1 MKAAIYLRQSLDRD
15 GQGVAV
21 ERQRQDALALCQERG
36 WDPTEYVDN
45 SISATSGKPRPAYL
59 RMLED
64 IEADRVQ
71 AVVVWDLDRLH
82 RQPVELEHFIVLADR
97 HNVAL
102 ATVTGDVDLS
112 TDNGRLF
119 ARIKGSVARAEVERK
134 SARQQRAG
142 LQRAQDGKPWGPHRP
157 FGFEAD
163 KTTHNEME
171 ADAIRGLYDDLIAGV
186 SQHALARGLNERG
199 IKTSRDGEWVQT
211 TVRELLRNPRNA
223 GLRRYKG
230 EIVGKGAW
238 EPIVSEETYRV
249 ALERMSSTMGAG
261 RGGARKYILTGVAKC
276 GICGA
281 GMVTA
286 YLPGKKRTYACT
298 SGKHVARAADA
309 LEHQVTETIL
319 AVLEATPLPDLTA
332 DRNAPRFSQ
341 LSKEADTLRQ
351 RLDSLATEFADG
363 DLTASQL
370 RTATVRMQ
378 GKIEDLERA
387 MAKRGTASVLAPLA
401 GAGDIRAKWEKLS
414 IPRQRS
420 IIDAL
425 AVVTVHPVKNR
436 ARPEPEAVQ
445 VDPRE

>member
-21 ERQRQDALALCQERG
+21 ERQRQDAVALCQERG
-36 WDPTEYVDN
+36 WEPTEYVDN

-64 IEADRVQ
+64 IEAGRVQ

-97 HNVAL
+97 HNLAL

-134 SARQQRAG
+134 SARQRRAG

-157 FGFEAD
+157 YGFERDSMA
-163 KTTHNEME
+163 HVPYE
-171 ADAIRGLYDDLIAGV
+171 ADAIRGMYADLIAGE
-186 SQHALARGLNERG
+186 SQHAIARGLNERG
-199 IKTSRDGEWVQT
+199 LMSTTGKPWSQT
-211 TVRELLRNPRNA
+211 TVRNLLRAPRNA
-223 GLRRYKG
+223 GLSHYKG
-230 EIVGKGAW
+230 EIVGKGQW

-249 ALERMSSTMGAG
+249 ALDRTSTNAG
-261 RGGARKYILTGVAKC
+261 GGGGRKYLLTGVAKC
-276 GICGA
+276 GICGL

-286 YLPGKKRTYACT
+286 YLPEKKRTYACT
-298 SGKHVARAADA
+298 SGKHVARAAEA
-309 LEHQVTETIL
+309 LEFQVTETIL
-319 AVLEATPLPDLTA
+319 AILESTPLPDLTA
-332 DRNAPRFSQ
+332 DRNAPRFSE

-370 RTATVRMQ
+370 RTATERMQ

-387 MAKRGTASVLAPLA
+387 MAKRGTASIMAPLG
-401 GAGDIRAKWEKLS
+401 GAGDIRGKWEKLS

-445 VDPRE
+445 VVPRA